1 MGILNKIKSL
11 FNKNDYKGFIG
22 HFDLDQWWESE
33 FSEEERKYIIDKKPE
48 IIKGKY
54 NNINKKPTQF
64 LQEITQWFSNKE
76 DTNISLKLLDKAEEL
91 VEDKIN
97 LHYLYNSKIKT
108 LYKKRNENKEYI
120 ELCIKYCKKDIELYI
135 NKLRYEYPFNEKNT
149 RVPAFQRLAIIYEK
163 RKEYQKAIEVCKKAI
178 KYNMREKNKDDF
190 EDRLARLESKLG
202 S

>member
-64 LQEITQWFSNKE
+64 LQETTQWFSNKE

-91 VEDKIN
+91 VEDKID

-135 NKLRYEYPFNEKNT
+135 NKLRHEYPFNEKNT

-178 KYNMREKNKDDF
+178 KYNMREKNKDNF
-190 EDRLARLESKLG
+190 KDRLNRLKSKVN
-202 S
+202 